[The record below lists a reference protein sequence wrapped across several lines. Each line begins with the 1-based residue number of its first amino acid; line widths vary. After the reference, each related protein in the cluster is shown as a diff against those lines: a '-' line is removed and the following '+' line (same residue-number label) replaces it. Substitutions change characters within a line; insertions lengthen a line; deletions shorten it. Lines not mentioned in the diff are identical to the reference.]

1 MTTASEK
8 RRAEND
14 KRVAADVDKYGCHV
28 ISVFDPEEKLPS
40 FSYSVGIQ
48 ATSGAPEAIVL
59 GVRPNLGHSMIN
71 EYNDQ
76 VRKGMRFE
84 RSVQYPGFL
93 EGFNIY
99 VESAKAALLSEYTL
113 GCTRFY
119 KGTDY
124 SVVQLIY
131 PTTEGVWPWQ
141 KAASEW
147 FKLNQP
153 MLGRKHPHR
162 Q

>member
-1 MTTASEK
+1 MTTASED

-14 KRVAADVDKYGCHV
+14 KRVAADVEKYGCHV
-28 ISVFDPEEKLPS
+28 ISVFDPEERLPT

-48 ATSGAPEAIVL
+48 ATSGAPEAIVI
-59 GVRPNLGHSMIN
+59 GVRSNLGHAMIN

-76 VRKGMRFE
+76 VRKGAQFK
-84 RSVQYPGFL
+84 RSTQYQGFL

-99 VESAKAALLSEYTL
+99 IEPARAALLSEYTL

-119 KGTDY
+119 KDKGY

-131 PTTEGVWPWQ
+131 PTTSGVWPWQ

-147 FKLNQP
+147 FKSNQP